1 MWEPPTPPTSS
12 VTSSSSTIPHRP
24 IPLSLSVAQDKDWL
38 LIRTKMPVCI
48 WPESCLLGCALHDPG
63 GSKFQPPMSGLMM
76 YNNEPFAQPPPA
88 HMGIP
93 PVHIDPKTGLPRPSM
108 YAYPPPGQF
117 PPSLYSPDLS
127 QVQWRGPHY
136 PISSGAF
143 SGAAYPPS
151 LVNSSPLSRFGP
163 PGLFPPPGLHPGMPH
178 PGLMSP
184 GSKPEGAIS
193 AHSQDRNMLDQG
205 SNSNSGNPPEDKKKN
220 HIKKPLNA
228 FMLFMKEVRAQV
240 VAECT
245 LKESAAINQILGR
258 RWHAL
263 DRAEQAKYYEMARK
277 EKELHMQLYPG
288 WSARDNYASHTKK
301 KRKKKD
307 GTPSKDCSNPKKCRA
322 RYGLEQQNQWCKP
335 CRRKK
340 KCIRYRVDEE
350 GNEYFIDG
358 DVEGLSDSLATED
371 SAHDSDSMTGSPM
384 HSVTSDDAFSTPSK
398 SMCHNSPS
406 IRTRTEFHDDIPGL
420 NVDEEHT
427 GDLDMTVKMEDLEV
441 TITSTPRK
449 SLPFNTNI
457 PVT

>member
-1 MWEPPTPPTSS
+1 MPHVNSGGSEDFFSNDEVKVYKDEGEEEQRSS
-12 VTSSSSTIPHRP
+12 ENLSEDKLGLVTETEEGKSNGIGSNFPGNEKSDGSR
-24 IPLSLSVAQDKDWL
+24 SDDGKSGQAQDRSSGQFGYVPPYPHYPNGSSPL
-38 LIRTKMPVCI
+38 
-48 WPESCLLGCALHDPG
+48 

-258 RWHAL
+258 RVSKCSIY
-263 DRAEQAKYYEMARK
+263 DTVSKCVSVFFFAEM
-277 EKELHMQLYPG
+277 
-288 WSARDNYASHTKK
+288 
-301 KRKKKD
+301 
-307 GTPSKDCSNPKKCRA
+307 
-322 RYGLEQQNQWCKP
+322 
-335 CRRKK
+335 
-340 KCIRYRVDEE
+340 I
-350 GNEYFIDG
+350 
-358 DVEGLSDSLATED
+358 
-371 SAHDSDSMTGSPM
+371 
-384 HSVTSDDAFSTPSK
+384 
-398 SMCHNSPS
+398 
-406 IRTRTEFHDDIPGL
+406 
-420 NVDEEHT
+420 
-427 GDLDMTVKMEDLEV
+427 
-441 TITSTPRK
+441 
-449 SLPFNTNI
+449 
-457 PVT
+457 